1 MYFCIPLVRTPCI
14 LPVNIPFKNK
24 ATDSVVKTYQG
35 VNIKFER
42 RFVVKNV
49 IFNELWNSIASDRK
63 DVNLKGAIKWVG

>member
-24 ATDSVVKTYQG
+24 ATDSVVKTYQR

-49 IFNELWNSIASDRK
+49 IFNEL
-63 DVNLKGAIKWVG
+63 